1 MFDGLVSVF
10 NPFNNTQLTAICEF
24 LSKKEAEGLKLF
36 KYTSGKFT
44 FKKAP
49 PAKARYCAVV
59 NRSVRADDFLS
70 AAEER
75 GWEFISTY
83 NNIYFF
89 RSENLS
95 AREPENDPKGTL
107 KVSFSALSGTL
118 VWLGLV
124 LFHFLRVSF
133 FEMGYK
139 IPIEVNNA
147 DLTFIV
153 LSLGFVL
160 QSVIKITHY
169 ILWRIKATNA
179 VKNDEAIPFYNLKQA
194 KRLNLFDDLS
204 MIAVMLLWFGSLC
217 VFSLG
222 YTDEI
227 AIFWVIGGISCL
239 YVFAILLGRIVFER
253 KHTAVKAV
261 ALLLLTAVMLGGI
274 YGVTQLSLSTY
285 ETKSQEFLSYN
296 GNPVSVTDF
305 GFSKKYTLEKEPIV
319 NVTPL
324 AEYYIFRSSA
334 NDDFPEENYPYIYYY
349 VFRSDSKEIV
359 KKTEK
364 HFRDKVQR
372 LNSEIR
378 ELEDEKWDYLCIEVH
393 DGKELDCGYAI
404 KGNTIIYLDIC
415 DGISFKEFF
424 DKAYEKI
431 F

>member
-1 MFDGLVSVF
+1 MFDGLVSVY

-24 LSKKEAEGLKLF
+24 LAEKEAEGLKLF

-44 FKKAP
+44 FKMAP

-153 LSLGFVL
+153 LCFALAL
-160 QSVIKITHY
+160 QSLINITHY
-169 ILWRIKATNA
+169 ILWRIKANRA

-194 KRLNLFDDLS
+194 KRLHLFDLLS
-204 MIAVMLLWFGSLC
+204 MIAVIILWFGSLC

-222 YTDEI
+222 YSNETV
-227 AIFWVIGGISCL
+227 IFWVIGGL
-239 YVFAILLGRIVFER
+239 YCFYIFVVFAERIHFER

-261 ALLLLTAVMLGGI
+261 ALLLLTAVILGGI

-285 ETKSQEFLSYN
+285 ETKSQKFLSYS

-319 NVTPL
+319 NVTP
-324 AEYYIFRSSA
+324 
-334 NDDFPEENYPYIYYY
+334 
-349 VFRSDSKEIV
+349 
-359 KKTEK
+359 
-364 HFRDKVQR
+364 
-372 LNSEIR
+372 
-378 ELEDEKWDYLCIEVH
+378 
-393 DGKELDCGYAI
+393 
-404 KGNTIIYLDIC
+404 
-415 DGISFKEFF
+415 
-424 DKAYEKI
+424 
-431 F
+431 